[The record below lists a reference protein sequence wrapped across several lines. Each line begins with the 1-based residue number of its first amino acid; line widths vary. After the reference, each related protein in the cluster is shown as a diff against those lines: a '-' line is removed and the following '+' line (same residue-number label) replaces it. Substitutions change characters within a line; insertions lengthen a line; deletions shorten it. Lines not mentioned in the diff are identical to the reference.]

1 MIKKTLINYL
11 IIKKY
16 LYLYKYILIF
26 NNSNIFLNK
35 EKMDVILINLKK
47 IKIFKKLFV
56 VYTNS
61 LYFFF
66 KFLLECIN
74 FGLFFDIKEIFLFG
88 KKINI
93 YKYIIFIK
101 ELFNIYKKKYNI
113 INNIII
119 DYFILSYLY
128 KYYIKINIYNLLKLI
143 KQKNDNI

>member
-16 LYLYKYILIF
+16 LYLYKYILIL